1 MTYAFFKNLETHFDH
16 FVINKSHCDHSTH
29 MRDNFAPRR
38 RLKMLIKWFSQPGFE
53 WKTKSHKSHDC
64 GHRLLTTTTNCGRW
78 LGVLVFRRFGG
89 CRRRKSG
96 SNYAL
101 PKAFAAAMVYI
112 SAQIAIGPG
121 FWGFGPWDRVK
132 TILHI
137 AGRW

>member
-1 MTYAFFKNLETHFDH
+1 
-16 FVINKSHCDHSTH
+16 

-78 LGVLVFRRFGG
+78 LDVLVFRRFGG

-121 FWGFGPWDRVK
+121 FWGLGPGTGSKRFCISPAVGKNVMPRW
-132 TILHI
+132 
-137 AGRW
+137 GREMGKGRLSDDWQGPE